1 MKNFVWDVVFCYF
14 HRATVPRKGSLHLV
28 TLIWLKI
35 SSRQNV
41 FGLVLDLN
49 LRPHLRCYLFTIW
62 KCSAVNVNYVLLCVQ
77 LHQKESALRAE
88 LAAELAGKE
97 QQLTELTEQRD
108 ELQARLTAAH
118 AELSSRRPSI
128 PQCKPEVQLN
138 MTQ

>member
-1 MKNFVWDVVFCYF
+1 M
-14 HRATVPRKGSLHLV
+14 
-28 TLIWLKI
+28 
-35 SSRQNV
+35 
-41 FGLVLDLN
+41 
-49 LRPHLRCYLFTIW
+49 
-62 KCSAVNVNYVLLCVQ
+62 LCVQ

-128 PQCKPEVQLN
+128 PQRKPEVQLN
-138 MTQ
+138 MMSYN